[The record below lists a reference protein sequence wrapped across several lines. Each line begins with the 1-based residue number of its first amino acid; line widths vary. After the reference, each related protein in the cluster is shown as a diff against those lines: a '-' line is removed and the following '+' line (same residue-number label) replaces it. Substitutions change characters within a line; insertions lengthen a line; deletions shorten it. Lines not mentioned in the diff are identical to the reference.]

1 MQYESCSLETDPS
14 KAWLQ
19 VVFTLKLPDQQIA
32 DKYILLE
39 NWTGGISLF
48 QMFSQKITFYCREIF
63 SIKQN

>member
-1 MQYESCSLETDPS
+1 MKYDSFSLETDHS

-19 VVFTLKLPDQQIA
+19 VVFTLKLPGQKMA

-48 QMFSQKITFYCREIF
+48 QMFPK
-63 SIKQN
+63 K